1 MMMASGFRPTF
12 ADTGRGGAV
21 MLAATLLLVIAR
33 SAFVGYVWFERQAD
47 VRAVAAAT
55 TTVRPGAAVLLAEN
69 NASSWAR
76 WMESPIGRYS
86 GGMPIYRHT
95 ATTIVMSRKA
105 FVPTIFTA
113 AGKQPLRVLPP
124 WTQLSVPEGGL
135 PSVDDLDDPRVGP
148 RSEYPYLEDWR
159 RRFDYLLLVNA
170 DLPNRNRA
178 IEQVP
183 GLSLVSDQGF
193 ARLYRIDRRP

>member
-1 MMMASGFRPTF
+1 
-12 ADTGRGGAV
+12 
-21 MLAATLLLVIAR
+21 
-33 SAFVGYVWFERQAD
+33 
-47 VRAVAAAT
+47 
-55 TTVRPGAAVLLAEN
+55 
-69 NASSWAR
+69 
-76 WMESPIGRYS
+76 MESPIGRYS

-95 ATTIVMSRKA
+95 ATTIVMSRQA

-135 PSVDDLDDPRVGP
+135 PSVDDLDDPRVGT